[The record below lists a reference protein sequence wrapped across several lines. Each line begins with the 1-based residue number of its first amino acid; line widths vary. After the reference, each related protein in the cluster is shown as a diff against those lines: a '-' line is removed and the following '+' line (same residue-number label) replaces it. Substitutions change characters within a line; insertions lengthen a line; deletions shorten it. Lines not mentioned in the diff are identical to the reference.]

1 LQNSPYGFP
10 ALKLQ
15 DVPLANPRSVVMK
28 SHRRFAPAG
37 LRVFAL
43 LAAVALCFWMS
54 MDARAQAPDATA
66 AQQAVS
72 PARITHTLDE
82 SNLVTLKGNVHLLA
96 RPEFDQG
103 AVSDGLQLHRMLLLL
118 QRSPDQEAALQKLLD
133 EQQNKSSANYHAW
146 LTPAQFGQQFGP
158 ADADIQTVTS
168 WLQSRGFQINNV
180 SAGRTIIEFSGNAA
194 QVRSAFHTEMHTYL
208 LNGEAHTANA
218 RDPQIPAALAPV
230 VAGPVSLNNFQ
241 VKSHVLPLGSFF
253 RLKTTGETRPLT
265 TFPNCGVAGCFG
277 LGPADFATIYNS
289 APLLSGTPK
298 IDGTGQTIA
307 IVGESNINIADVTDF
322 RTIFNLPQNFS
333 ASNVIL
339 NGPDPGVNGSEGESD
354 LDVQWAGA
362 VAPGATIDFVTSEPT
377 ETTAG
382 IFLSATYIV
391 DNNIAGVMSESFG
404 GCEQLIGTLN
414 QFHSALWEQA
424 AAQGIT
430 VMVSSGDGG
439 SAGCDNFDTA
449 QTATQ
454 GLAVSGF
461 ASTPFNVA
469 VGGTDFDQINK
480 WSQFW
485 STTNNSTTQGS
496 ALGYIPEIP
505 WNDSCAQLGITGCGA
520 SASQGSLNINAGSG
534 GASTLYPK
542 PSWQSGTGVPQ
553 DSHRD
558 VPDLSLF
565 ASNGFDASF
574 YIICQRDASGTGA
587 CNLNDLGFTF
597 QGMGGTSASA
607 PAFAGIM
614 ALVNQSQAT
623 ANNPAPRQGN
633 ANYVL
638 YQLFNKQVN
647 ASPAVNCNSSAT
659 PSTSCTFYDITR
671 GNSALAN
678 SSTGTNSVPC
688 AGVSTNCS
696 SKVSGTNGVL
706 VTPANPSTPA
716 YSTAAGYDLATGLGS
731 VNVANL
737 VKNWSSVTFLPS
749 ATTLS
754 ATVNGQA
761 VTSIAGIAHGTPV
774 NVSSTVAAGQGATGM
789 PSGQVALL
797 ATPNPIASSPGPS
810 LGFDVLTLD
819 NTGSATGMGVVL
831 PGGQYNLTAHYQGD
845 GTFGASDSP
854 APGIAV
860 NISPETSKT
869 IISIPVFDPTT
880 GRETGNAPTALVY
893 ASPYIARIDV
903 GNAQATLSYP
913 PQPFCT
919 PPACPTGT
927 ITWTDSLN
935 AAPPLP
941 LDGGTFPLNGEGFT
955 EDQPIQLPGG
965 SHVLT
970 ASYSGDKSFAPSSST
985 YALTVTPAPTTTGS
999 GNPPLPPQI
1008 VLPFGLGATVRSQ
1021 NFGGVME
1028 SCNVT
1033 FLDGNTPVPGTV
1045 SCGGQNGGPT
1055 YGAFIQPSLIVNQT
1069 TAGTHTYT
1077 TKFNGDANYGPST
1090 SAPMTTRVFYGTN
1103 VSIAASA
1110 TNIQYGSSI
1119 TLTAIVDSTVTQGG
1133 PPISNLVTFYFGYP
1147 PSNPVTGTV
1156 SYTPITDSS
1165 GNLALQA
1172 TITATPQNSGIF
1184 TAAFAGDNNYF
1195 MGGTVTPVN
1204 VTVNISDFS
1213 LSANLATS
1221 SITAGTS
1228 AAATITVTP
1237 ASNASSP
1244 VTLTCPPLNLLGQTQ
1259 PTGSSCSFSPTT
1271 VNLSNSAAATSTLTI
1286 STLAPSSSNSTS
1298 FVSPQ
1303 PQPRPRYSP
1312 PRPNWPLLIISIL
1325 IFLILLLF
1333 PAHLRR
1339 NRLLTICGCACALA
1353 LLLVFYGCGGG
1364 SSSGGGGGGG
1374 PVPTSIT
1381 LTTSSVK
1388 VPSSPTSGGSVQLT
1402 ANVTASKAPAGTVA
1416 FTVDGNSAWFA
1427 SPTPVVAGA
1436 AQVQLTNLS
1445 VGIHTVSAR
1454 YSGDANTLGSQ
1465 TNGSLNIAVTG
1476 QAGLT
1481 IRANTGGLFHEVGVN
1496 FTLQ

>member
-15 DVPLANPRSVVMK
+15 HMPLANPRSVVMK

-66 AQQAVS
+66 AEQAVS
-72 PARITHTLDE
+72 PARITQTLDE
-82 SNLVTLKGNVHLLA
+82 SDLVTLKGNVHPLA

-133 EQQNKSSANYHAW
+133 EQQNKSSTNYHAW

-158 ADADIQTVTS
+158 ADADIQTITS

-194 QVRSAFHTEMHTYL
+194 QVRSTFHTEIHTYL
-208 LNGEAHTANA
+208 LNGQAHTANA
-218 RDPQIPAALAPV
+218 SDPQIPAALAPV
-230 VAGPVSLNNFQ
+230 VAGPVSLNNFP

-253 RLKTTGETRPLT
+253 RSKTTGETRPLT
-265 TFPNCGVAGCFG
+265 TFPNCGGAGCFG

-307 IVGESNINIADVTDF
+307 IVGESNINVADVTDF

-333 ASNVIL
+333 AANVIL
-339 NGPDPGVNGSEGESD
+339 NGPDPGINGSEGESD

-362 VAPGATIDFVTSEPT
+362 VAPGATIEFVTSEPT

-404 GCEQLIGTLN
+404 GCEQQIGTLN

-520 SASQGSLNINAGSG
+520 SASQGSLNIMAGSG

-597 QGMGGTSASA
+597 QGIGGTSASA

-623 ANNPAPRQGN
+623 AQNPASRQGN

-638 YQLFNKQVN
+638 YQLFAKQTN
-647 ASPAVNCNSSAT
+647 TTPALNCNSSAT
-659 PSTSCTFYDITR
+659 PSSACTFYDVTR

-678 SSTGTNSVPC
+678 STTGANSVPC
-688 AGVSTNCS
+688 AAGSPNCS
-696 SKVSGTNGVL
+696 NSNATSGNGVL
-706 VTPANPSTPA
+706 VTAGNPPKLA
-716 YSTAAGYDLATGLGS
+716 YSTTTGYDLATGLGS

-737 VKNWSSVTFLPS
+737 VKNWSSVTSLPS
-749 ATTLS
+749 TTTLS

-761 VTSIAGIAHGTPV
+761 ATSISGITHGTPV
-774 NVSSTVAAGQGATGM
+774 SVSSTVAAGQGATGT
-789 PSGQVALL
+789 PSGQIVLL
-797 ATPNPIASSPGPS
+797 ATPNP
-810 LGFDVLTLD
+810 
-819 NTGSATGMGVVL
+819 NTGTPGSSLAVDSLILVNGAVAGTNVVL

-845 GTFGASDSP
+845 GTFGASDST
-854 APGIAV
+854 PGISVSIPAE
-860 NISPETSKT
+860 PSKT
-869 IISIPVFDPTT
+869 LISIPVFDPTT
-880 GRETGNAPTALVY
+880 GREVGNAPTSLVY
-893 ASPYIARIDV
+893 GSPYIARIDV
-903 GNAQATLSYP
+903 GNAQAKLSYP
-913 PQPFCT
+913 SQPACT

-927 ITWTDSLN
+927 IAWTDSVN
-935 AAPPLP
+935 GSPAVP
-941 LDGGTFPLNGEGFT
+941 LDGGSFALNGYGYA
-955 EDQPIQLPGG
+955 EDQPIQLSGG
-965 SHVLT
+965 THQLT
-970 ASYSGDKSFAPSSST
+970 ASYSGDNSYGASSST
-985 YALTVTPAPTTTGS
+985 YTLTVTPVTTALSMAQLVGS
-999 GNPPLPPQI
+999 LSVGSQ
-1008 VLPFGLGATVRSQ
+1008 FGV
-1021 NFGGVME
+1021 GVY
-1028 SCNVT
+1028 
-1033 FLDGNTPVPGTV
+1033 GNTQVP
-1045 SCGGQNGGPT
+1045 SGG
-1055 YGAFIQPSLIVNQT
+1055 
-1069 TAGTHTYT
+1069 
-1077 TKFNGDANYGPST
+1077 
-1090 SAPMTTRVFYGTN
+1090 AP
-1103 VSIAASA
+1103 
-1110 TNIQYGSSI
+1110 
-1119 TLTAIVDSTVTQGG
+1119 
-1133 PPISNLVTFYFGYP
+1133 
-1147 PSNPVTGTV
+1147 TGTV
-1156 SYTPITDSS
+1156 TLFDGATQLGNPVSVNGIPAESGSS
-1165 GNLALQA
+1165 PSFS
-1172 TITATPQNSGIF
+1172 T
-1184 TAAFAGDNNYF
+1184 
-1195 MGGTVTPVN
+1195 GTVFLT
-1204 VTVNISDFS
+1204 
-1213 LSANLATS
+1213 LAT
-1221 SITAGTS
+1221 AGS
-1228 AAATITVTP
+1228 H
-1237 ASNASSP
+1237 
-1244 VTLTCPPLNLLGQTQ
+1244 TLT
-1259 PTGSSCSFSPTT
+1259 
-1271 VNLSNSAAATSTLTI
+1271 
-1286 STLAPSSSNSTS
+1286 
-1298 FVSPQ
+1298 
-1303 PQPRPRYSP
+1303 
-1312 PRPNWPLLIISIL
+1312 
-1325 IFLILLLF
+1325 
-1333 PAHLRR
+1333 
-1339 NRLLTICGCACALA
+1339 
-1353 LLLVFYGCGGG
+1353 
-1364 SSSGGGGGGG
+1364 
-1374 PVPTSIT
+1374 
-1381 LTTSSVK
+1381 
-1388 VPSSPTSGGSVQLT
+1388 
-1402 ANVTASKAPAGTVA
+1402 
-1416 FTVDGNSAWFA
+1416 
-1427 SPTPVVAGA
+1427 
-1436 AQVQLTNLS
+1436 
-1445 VGIHTVSAR
+1445 AR
-1454 YSGDANTLGSQ
+1454 YSGDANYTPSSATLTVNILNLANARISVSPSSVIYGS
-1465 TNGSLNIAVTG
+1465 TVTVTG
-1476 QAGLT
+1476 LVGTLVPASNASLKPSGTISLAGSAEGPIVNGVSTTIMADSSGNWEILITVTITPSNSEIFGITYSGDGNYASASAQSNGLT
-1481 IRANTGGLFHEVGVN
+1481 VITPDFSVFPNPTSVSITAGQSGGSVLTIAPLSTSSSTVNLACTVPNMEGTTCAVVPTSLSLSNSTSGTANLTLTTLPPSAPVAATSAMKLLGAMRLAFRGVVSMPGSIASLVGLLLILLLARKHPRRFVSGLAFASTLTLALGCGGGSGQIIGGGGGGGGQQVPTTTTVTATTTKAPVGSPVTATATVSPAPGAGGTVTFWEQGNGGALSQAINVVGATAQAQLNLTLVGTHQIYAIYSGAGEDQQSQSPNYNVVITGSSFAQISGTTGPLTHYANINV
-1496 FTLQ
+1496 TIQ